1 MMNRKT
7 FLTVLAASAV
17 CAAAGFSLPSAA
29 ADAAAVKTPKT
40 ISITYVKSPFNLQN
54 IVMKERGM
62 LEEAFKAEGTKIEWR
77 VINSG
82 AVQGQAMAS
91 GDLDFSAV
99 MNTASL
105 LMAAG
110 AGNPIAV
117 ATGVAHPKEIF
128 AIVGK
133 PGEQLSVKDL
143 KGRKVAGPKGTVLH
157 QLLVAALLKEGMTIK
172 DVEFVNM
179 DPAAAMTAVLSGK
192 VDAGLVAA
200 NLIIKA
206 NEAGA
211 KTITTCEG
219 YVEPNLVMT
228 VRKDFVKEYPEAYAK
243 VVATHRA
250 ALKWIEAHKQ
260 EALEIGAKEQ
270 GVSLADAEKL
280 YNWSNFYDAL
290 TDNDIKSL
298 EADQQFLLD
307 NGMMEKAVDVRSLV
321 EPSAMK

>member
-1 MMNRKT
+1 MTISFKT
-7 FLTVLAASAV
+7 GFAAFALSLVA
-17 CAAAGFSLPSAA
+17 AAAGAA
-29 ADAAAVKTPKT
+29 TMPES
-40 ISITYVKSPFNLQN
+40 ISITYVKAPFNLQN

-62 LEEAFKAEGTKIEWR
+62 LEEAFKQDGVDIKWR

-133 PGEQLSVKDL
+133 PGETLSVKDL
-143 KGRKVAGPKGTVLH
+143 KGKKVAGPKGTVLH
-157 QLLVAALLKEGMTIK
+157 QLLVAALLKEGMTIN

-179 DPAAAMTAVLSGK
+179 DPGAAMTAVLTGK
-192 VDAGLVAA
+192 VDAGLLAA

-206 NEAGA
+206 HEAGA
-211 KTITTCEG
+211 KTIVTCEG

-228 VRKDFVKEYPEAYAK
+228 VRKAFAKEYPEAYDR
-243 VVATHRA
+243 VVAVNRA
-250 ALKWIEAHKQ
+250 ALEWIRTHQ
-260 EALEIGAKEQ
+260 DEALQIGAKAQ
-270 GVSLADAEKL
+270 GITVEDAKKL
-280 YNWSNFYDAL
+280 YAWSNFYDTL
-290 TDNDIKSL
+290 TDADIKSL
-298 EADQQFLLD
+298 EADQKFLLE

-321 EPSAMK
+321 LPEAMK

>member
-1 MMNRKT
+1 MNRKT
-7 FLTVLAASAV
+7 FLAALASAAL
-17 CAAAGFSLPSAA
+17 CAAAGFSLPAAA
-29 ADAAAVKTPKT
+29 ADAQGAPKT
-40 ISITYVKSPFNLQN
+40 ISITYVKAPFNLQN
-54 IVMKERGM
+54 IVMKARGM

-143 KGRKVAGPKGTVLH
+143 KGKKVAGPKGTVLH
-157 QLLVAALLKEGMTIK
+157 QLLVAALLKEGLSIK

-179 DPAAAMTAVLSGK
+179 DPAAAMTATLSGK
-192 VDAGLVAA
+192 VDAGLLAA

-206 NEAGA
+206 HEAGA

-228 VRKDFVKEYPEAYAK
+228 VRKDFVKQYPQAYAK
-243 VVATHRA
+243 VVETHRA
-250 ALKWIEAHKQ
+250 ALKWIQEHKQ

-280 YNWSNFYDAL
+280 YNWSNFYDVLAEA
-290 TDNDIKSL
+290 DIKGL
-298 EADQQFLLD
+298 EADQQFLID